1 MRTENTDQ
9 IAQVSTTED
18 IMELL
23 ILRLSQRGLL
33 FPQIP
38 RFIMDVKYMIR
49 ESDDAAA
56 MFLNDRLDFLGW
68 GKEILDEFTLQL
80 ILFLAENQDETPV
93 PSIH

>member
-1 MRTENTDQ
+1 MRTENTG
-9 IAQVSTTED
+9 ILAHASTTQD

-38 RFIMDVKYMIR
+38 RFIKDVKNMLR
-49 ESDDAAA
+49 DSDDAAA
-56 MFLNDRLDFLGW
+56 MFLNERLDRLGW
-68 GKEILDEFTLQL
+68 GKQVLDEFTLQL
-80 ILFLAENQDETPV
+80 IIYLAENPDETPA

>member
-1 MRTENTDQ
+1 MRRENADLFSQ
-9 IAQVSTTED
+9 ASTTQD

-23 ILRLSQRGLL
+23 ILRLSRRGLL

-38 RFIMDVKYMIR
+38 RFIKDVKNAIHD
-49 ESDDAAA
+49 SGHTAT
-56 MFLNDRLDFLGW
+56 MFLNEQLDSLGW
-68 GKEILDEFTLQL
+68 GKQILDEFTLQL